1 MKAETMA
8 YLEGLYEKLRQLK
21 KTEKSES
28 WLAAARDGSLV
39 VWKEISLSG
48 LPYAALKQLPSGPWP
63 QVIYAAEDGEKT
75 LVIEEYIQGE
85 SLRERLARGEWLT
98 EEEARN
104 IMLQLCCGLSHLHEA
119 GLIHRDIKPSNLI
132 LQAGGIV
139 CLIDFDAARLM
150 KESGEED
157 TRLLGTRGY
166 APPEQFGYGQTE
178 ARSDIYSLGVTMRE
192 ALPSDYQGYL
202 LGILARCTEMDV
214 KRRYGSAGE
223 LARAVRYGKYRQLGQ
238 LLAVAAMLAAIV
250 LLQLPAPVP
259 PRQEE
264 SQDISSQERTE
275 SVSLPQEESQAVDG
289 QAEKSEAVQQSALRQ
304 QADQVVPPAPALSAG
319 PAAAPAAAPAREPVT
334 RQEPLVEE
342 NKASPLA
349 AEERI
354 YIVIYWNG
362 QKIWQGRNNFDV
374 PINNRG
380 RMISIPKAVWQE
392 WGEEGSPVRFPPDWN
407 LSFHVQN
414 ASLSPW
420 NRPRLE
426 LSYDDQGIRQGRV
439 LEGGTLQAGEEMT
452 FDIPL
457 EDYSVKQ
464 PWVESPS
471 RELHLHL
478 SGEGSQQVFNSDYS
492 VSFLFEQ

>member
-1 MKAETMA
+1 MKAETMS
-8 YLEGLYEKLRQLK
+8 YLEGQYEKLRQLK

-39 VWKEISLSG
+39 VWKEIHLTG
-48 LPYAALKQLPSGPWP
+48 LPYAVLKQLPPGPWP
-63 QVIYAAEDGEKT
+63 RVIYAAEDGEMT

-85 SLRERLARGEWLT
+85 SLRERLSRKEWLT
-98 EEEARN
+98 EREARS
-104 IMLQLCCGLSHLHEA
+104 IMLQLCRGLSHLHEA

-132 LQAGGIV
+132 LQAGGAV
-139 CLIDFDAARLM
+139 CVIDFDAARLM

-192 ALPSDYQGYL
+192 ALPPDYQGYL
-202 LGILARCTEMDV
+202 QGILARCAEVDA
-214 KRRYGSAGE
+214 KRRYGSAQE
-223 LARAVRYGKYRQLGQ
+223 LARAVRYGKYRKLVQ
-238 LLAVAAMLAAIV
+238 LLAAAAALVAV
-250 LLQLPAPVP
+250 GLLWLPGPVP

-264 SQDISSQERTE
+264 SQDKPSQERRE
-275 SVSLPQEESQAVDG
+275 PDSASQEENQAPDG
-289 QAEKSEAVQQSALRQ
+289 QAEQPKTVQQPE
-304 QADQVVPPAPALSAG
+304 QVLPAAPAL
-319 PAAAPAAAPAREPVT
+319 PAATHSAPVAEPAREATAQPK
-334 RQEPLVEE
+334 PSGEE
-342 NKASPLA
+342 NKSAPPA
-349 AEERI
+349 TEERI

-362 QKIWQGRNNFDV
+362 QKIWQGRNDFDV

-392 WGEEGSPVRFPPDWN
+392 WGEEGSPVRFPADWN

-414 ASLSPW
+414 ASSSPW
-420 NRPRLE
+420 SRPRLE
-426 LSYDDQGIRQGRV
+426 LSYDDQGLRQGRV
-439 LEGGTLQAGEEMT
+439 LEGGTLQAGEEIT

-457 EDYSVKQ
+457 EEYSVNQ
-464 PWVESPS
+464 PWIESPS

-492 VSFLFEQ
+492 VNFLFEQ

>member
-39 VWKEISLSG
+39 VWKEIRLTG
-48 LPYAALKQLPSGPWP
+48 LPYAVLKQLPPGPWP
-63 QVIYAAEDGEKT
+63 RVIYAAEDGEMT

-85 SLRERLARGEWLT
+85 SLRERLSRKEWLT
-98 EEEARN
+98 EREARS
-104 IMLQLCCGLSHLHEA
+104 IMLQLCRGLSHLHEA

-132 LQAGGIV
+132 LQAGGAV
-139 CLIDFDAARLM
+139 CVIDFDAARLM

-192 ALPSDYQGYL
+192 ALPPDYQGYL
-202 LGILARCTEMDV
+202 QGILARCTEVDA
-214 KRRYGSAGE
+214 KRRYGSAQE
-223 LARAVRYGKYRQLGQ
+223 LARAVRYGKYRKPVQ
-238 LLAVAAMLAAIV
+238 LLAAAVTLVAAA
-250 LLQLPAPVP
+250 LLWLPGPVP
-259 PRQEE
+259 TQQEE
-264 SQDISSQERTE
+264 SQDVSSQERRE
-275 SVSLPQEESQAVDG
+275 PASASQEESQAPEG
-289 QAEKSEAVQQSALRQ
+289 QAEKPKNVQQPEQALP
-304 QADQVVPPAPALSAG
+304 AAPNLPIAPAL
-319 PAAAPAAAPAREPVT
+319 PAAPSPAPVAEPAREPAA
-334 RQEPLVEE
+334 QPKSSGEE
-342 NKASPLA
+342 NKSAPPA

-362 QKIWQGRNNFDV
+362 QKIWHGRNDLDV

-392 WGEEGSPVRFPPDWN
+392 WGEEGSPVRFPADWN
-407 LSFHVQN
+407 LSLHVQN
-414 ASLSPW
+414 ASSSPW
-420 NRPRLE
+420 SQPRLE
-426 LSYDDQGIRQGRV
+426 LSYDDLGLRQGRV
-439 LEGGTLQAGEEMT
+439 LEGGTLQAGEEMS
-452 FDIPL
+452 FNIPL
-457 EDYSVKQ
+457 EEYCVNQ
-464 PWVESPS
+464 PWIESPS

-478 SGEGSQQVFNSDYS
+478 SGGGAQQVFNSDYS

>member
-1 MKAETMA
+1 
-8 YLEGLYEKLRQLK
+8 L
-21 KTEKSES
+21 
-28 WLAAARDGSLV
+28 
-39 VWKEISLSG
+39 
-48 LPYAALKQLPSGPWP
+48 
-63 QVIYAAEDGEKT
+63 
-75 LVIEEYIQGE
+75 
-85 SLRERLARGEWLT
+85 
-98 EEEARN
+98 
-104 IMLQLCCGLSHLHEA
+104 
-119 GLIHRDIKPSNLI
+119 
-132 LQAGGIV
+132 
-139 CLIDFDAARLM
+139 F
-150 KESGEED
+150 
-157 TRLLGTRGY
+157 
-166 APPEQFGYGQTE
+166 
-178 ARSDIYSLGVTMRE
+178 
-192 ALPSDYQGYL
+192 
-202 LGILARCTEMDV
+202 
-214 KRRYGSAGE
+214 
-223 LARAVRYGKYRQLGQ
+223 
-238 LLAVAAMLAAIV
+238 
-250 LLQLPAPVP
+250 
-259 PRQEE
+259 
-264 SQDISSQERTE
+264 
-275 SVSLPQEESQAVDG
+275 
-289 QAEKSEAVQQSALRQ
+289 
-304 QADQVVPPAPALSAG
+304 
-319 PAAAPAAAPAREPVT
+319 
-334 RQEPLVEE
+334 
-342 NKASPLA
+342 
-349 AEERI
+349 I